1 MTRPASISVP
11 LTRLFTLARARFG
24 PSSSPSSNESSTVI
38 SLSRIA
44 EDDGLRSRYM
54 RQLIQEVAPTRP
66 QLAAATIPK
75 IIVQFWHEAKAIP
88 ADVQE
93 CLASWEPLESQG
105 FKRILFDDYQARR
118 FISNSFGRRYV
129 EAFDRCH
136 HPAMRCD
143 YFRLCYILWHGGF
156 YVDADEVYQ
165 GGDCRSLFQDNR
177 LKIQPLCYDTSA
189 ATMVPSHTFRKK
201 QHDSPHWIFYVN
213 NNPLIAPASHPVIRL
228 ALARSTRILLRH
240 KKTLLDIQSTTG
252 PGNFTASLVKHAIA
266 SEIAGQ
272 ARDFLILTNWE
283 ALSVSRWPLSYRDD
297 ERNWRLWNPAQMNT
311 PQ

>member
-1 MTRPASISVP
+1 MTRPASISVS
-11 LTRLFTLARARFG
+11 LTRLFRLARARFG
-24 PSSSPSSNESSTVI
+24 PSNSPPSNESSTVI
-38 SLSRIA
+38 SLSGVA
-44 EDDGLRSRYM
+44 EDDGLRSSYM
-54 RQLIQEVAPTRP
+54 RQLIQEAPPPGQPLAPT
-66 QLAAATIPK
+66 TIPK
-75 IIVQFWHEAKAIP
+75 VIVQFWHEANAIP
-88 ADVQE
+88 ADVHE
-93 CLASWEPLESQG
+93 CLDSWEPLERQG
-105 FKRILFDDYQARR
+105 FKRILFDDYEARR
-118 FISNSFGRRYV
+118 FISKSFGRRYV

-143 YFRLCYILWHGGF
+143 YFRLCYILRQGGF
-156 YVDADEVYQ
+156 YVDADEFYQ
-165 GGDCRSLFQDNR
+165 GGDCGSLFQDNR

-189 ATMVPSHTFRKK
+189 ATMVPSDTCTKK
-201 QHDSPHWIFYVN
+201 QDDSTHWIFYAN

-228 ALARSTRILLRH
+228 ALARSTWILLRH

-266 SEIAGQ
+266 SELAGQ
-272 ARDFLILTNWE
+272 AQDFLLLANWE